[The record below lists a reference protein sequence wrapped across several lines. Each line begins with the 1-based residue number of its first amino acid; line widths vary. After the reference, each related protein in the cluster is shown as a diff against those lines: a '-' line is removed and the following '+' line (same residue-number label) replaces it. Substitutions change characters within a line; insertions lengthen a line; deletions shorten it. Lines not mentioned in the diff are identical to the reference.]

1 MIYHRL
7 YQEDQL
13 FEDSEDLFNIQSFNI
28 KPERVT
34 ERGLKKLYP
43 PIEVMDVRLGRSII
57 NSFISISLSI
67 NNEHESSHLPA
78 SASLPSL
85 MEFKCGRSII
95 DSFKSFKYLISLLIR
110 NSRMQNHLIQLNLN
124 LEDLFISNNTSIIP
138 FITNEEYQK
147 LFESILIVDNL
158 GRFFNSNP
166 PP

>member
-95 DSFKSFKYLISLLIR
+95 DSFKSFKYLISLLIKIVQMHYFPIQW
-110 NSRMQNHLIQLNLN
+110 NSNV
-124 LEDLFISNNTSIIP
+124 EDLFIITVISIIP
-138 FITNEEYQK
+138 FISNEDE
-147 LFESILIVDNL
+147 
-158 GRFFNSNP
+158 
-166 PP
+166 